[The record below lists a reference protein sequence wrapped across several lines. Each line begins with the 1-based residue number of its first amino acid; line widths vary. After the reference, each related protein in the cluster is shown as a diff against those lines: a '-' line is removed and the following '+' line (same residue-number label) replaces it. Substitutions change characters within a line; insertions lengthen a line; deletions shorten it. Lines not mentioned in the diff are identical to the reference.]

1 MSTLTPSHN
10 ETSTVQSSRGFR
22 IGDAMNDQAWIAKAA
37 KQPMLLETV
46 DLGPLGAEDVEVAVE
61 HCGLCHSDLSVLN
74 NDWGISQYPAILG
87 HEVTGRITAI
97 GPNTKG
103 LAVGQ
108 RVGVGWFSGS
118 DIHCRQCMS
127 GNHHLCAEAQATTIG
142 HRRRLERHIRAH
154 WRW

>member
-1 MSTLTPSHN
+1 MSTLTQSRN
-10 ETSTVQSSRGFR
+10 EPATVQSSRGFR
-22 IGDAMNDQAWIAKAA
+22 IGDAMNYQAWIGKAA
-37 KQPMLLETV
+37 KQPMVLETV

-103 LAVGQ
+103 RSRPTAG
-108 RVGVGWFSGS
+108 
-118 DIHCRQCMS
+118 CMS
-127 GNHHLCAEAQATTIG
+127 SVPCWNRSRSQPSRSSCSSAASQV
-142 HRRRLERHIRAH
+142 RRLARR
-154 WRW
+154 WRSRRCWT